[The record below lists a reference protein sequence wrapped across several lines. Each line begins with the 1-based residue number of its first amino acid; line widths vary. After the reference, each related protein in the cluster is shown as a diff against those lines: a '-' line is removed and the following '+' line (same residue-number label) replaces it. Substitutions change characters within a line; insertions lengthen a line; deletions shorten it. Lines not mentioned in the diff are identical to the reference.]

1 MHSNDLSELS
11 LEQLRR
17 QWKAKWGLSPHKFI
31 GRVMLEKSL
40 EFKLLESDGYGLN
53 LEQKEKLDK
62 LIQDYKKNP
71 KLFDHHN
78 QVLKPGTKLVRTYKG
93 KKYSVIVKDNG
104 FEYDGQI
111 YSSLT
116 KIANNVTGTHWNG
129 LVFFGLKKATPR

>member
-71 KLFDHHN
+71 KLLDRHN
-78 QVLKPGTKLVRTYKG
+78 QLLKSGTKLVRTYKG
-93 KKYSVIVKDNG
+93 KKYSVIVKDDG

-116 KIANNVTGTHWNG
+116 KIANSITGTHWNG
-129 LVFFGLKKATPR
+129 WIFFGLRKTTSA